1 MLLLVLIKYPKIPSM
16 ISKKKTSKL
25 GPVKFIFRHGALH
38 KKRYFLFPNVLKRWS
53 FQKKIALEYDISCI
67 IRKDD
72 IFPENMIFFFRRE
85 MKDNRSQ
92 ENTWKLIFSSNFWKD
107 SLSKKIALEHD
118 LSCTIRKD
126 GTSFSRIND
135 IFSRRKVKDD
145 LFQKIHGNM
154 LNISGTAKKDDISCK
169 RWYWHSR
176 LTF

>member
-1 MLLLVLIKYPKIPSM
+1 MT
-16 ISKKKTSKL
+16 SKKKTSKL

-38 KKRYFLFPNVLKRWS
+38 EKRYFLFPNVLKRWS

-67 IRKDD
+67 IRNDD
-72 IFPENMIFFFRRE
+72 IFPENMIFFFKRE

-107 SLSKKIALEHD
+107 GLSKKIALEHD
-118 LSCTIRKD
+118 DLSCTI
-126 GTSFSRIND
+126 
-135 IFSRRKVKDD
+135 RKVKDD

-154 LNISGTAKKDDISCK
+154 LNISGTAKKDDTSCK

>member
-1 MLLLVLIKYPKIPSM
+1 MVHCTKNDIFYFQMLWKGDL
-16 ISKKKTSKL
+16 SK
-25 GPVKFIFRHGALH
+25 
-38 KKRYFLFPNVLKRWS
+38 
-53 FQKKIALEYDISCI
+53 KKIALEYDISCV
-67 IRKDD
+67 IRNDD

-135 IFSRRKVKDD
+135 FFSRRKVKDD

-154 LNISGTAKKDDISCK
+154 LNISGTAKKDDTSCK

-176 LTF
+176 STF